1 MDDLG
6 GKEQIQ
12 MNFQISADPTDLK
25 VLTTLEVIW
34 SIERGM
40 YGMNTV
46 GDEWQLVCVNYFV
59 IKVIREPDVQHIKKK
74 NNNNSLVKQDTSWF
88 FWDNKR

>member
-1 MDDLG
+1 
-6 GKEQIQ
+6 
-12 MNFQISADPTDLK
+12 
-25 VLTTLEVIW
+25 
-34 SIERGM
+34 
-40 YGMNTV
+40 MNTV